1 MGISRR
7 SLAVAGLAAAFALAS
22 PERPAAAQAAV
33 PGQEVS
39 RRLFDEGVELEN
51 AKSFAPAL
59 AKFREAEQIRAT
71 PALRY
76 HKGFCLEN
84 LGKLA
89 AALDEYEAAER
100 TARDQ
105 NKQETLKSAQGRLVA
120 LRPRVPQLSVKVVSP
135 PTTEVLLDG
144 VALAAPL
151 VATGTKF
158 RVDPGEHQISAR
170 APEHVTKTIKVSL
183 QESAA
188 QNVDVTLE
196 RLPAGGAPP
205 VAATAPGPTSKPD
218 EPPPPAA
225 ARADVEPP
233 HAAEPR
239 RSIALPLATTAGA
252 VVLVAGGAVAFVLA
266 GGAADDAKTDC
277 PAKTSCD
284 DERSK
289 VRTLDALALGGFVAG
304 AALGGLST
312 YLWLSRPSRAEAA
325 SRPRLRIGAQG
336 IFLEGSL

>member
-1 MGISRR
+1 MGIVSR
-7 SLAVAGLAAAFALAS
+7 SLAVAGLAAASGLAW
-22 PERPAAAQAAV
+22 PVAPAAAQAV

-51 AKSFAPAL
+51 AKSFAAAL
-59 AKFREAEQIRAT
+59 GKFREAEQIRAT

-105 NKQETLKSAQGRLVA
+105 NKQETLKSAQGRLAA
-120 LRPRVPQLSVKVVSP
+120 LRPRVPHLSVRIVSP
-135 PTTEVLLDG
+135 KATEVLLDG
-144 VALAAPL
+144 IALAPPL
-151 VATGTKF
+151 VASGTKF

-170 APEHVTKTIKVSL
+170 APDHVTKTITVSL
-183 QESAA
+183 AESAS
-188 QNVDVTLE
+188 QDVDVTLE
-196 RLPAGGAPP
+196 RLSGGGAPP
-205 VAATAPGPTSKPD
+205 LAPTTAPSSATTAQPSSPTPSAQGHVD
-218 EPPPPAA
+218 
-225 ARADVEPP
+225 PP
-233 HAAEPR
+233 HAAEPK

-252 VVLVAGGAVAFVLA
+252 VVLVAGGVAAFVLA
-266 GGAADDAKTDC
+266 GGAADDARADC
-277 PAKTSCD
+277 PTKTSCD

-289 VRTLDALALGGFVAG
+289 VRTFDALALGGFVAG

-312 YLWLSRPSRAEAA
+312 VLWLSKPSRAEAT
-325 SRPRLRIGAQG
+325 RPRLRVSAQG
-336 IFLEGSL
+336 VFLEGAL